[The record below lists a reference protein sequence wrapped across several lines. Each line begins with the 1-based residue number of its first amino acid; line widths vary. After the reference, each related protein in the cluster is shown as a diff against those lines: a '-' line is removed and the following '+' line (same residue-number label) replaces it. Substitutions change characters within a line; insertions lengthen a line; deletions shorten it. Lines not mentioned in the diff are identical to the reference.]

1 MADIQAFR
9 AFRYDLGRAGALADV
24 IAPPFDCID
33 PKLRDSLEARSANNV
48 VRVDLSRDEP
58 GDSESR
64 NRYTRAAAKLNDWV
78 QTGIIHQD
86 TARGLYVL
94 HQEFE
99 LDGKKH
105 TRKGF
110 FSRVRLEP
118 PDSGKIYPHEQTFGG
133 PRDDRLKLM
142 RATGMNLSSV
152 FCVYPDEARDVQS
165 RLDAAIRQALPV
177 EAADHLGTINRIWPI
192 TDQKLVSEI
201 TGLMGPKPLFIAD
214 GHHRYA
220 TALQYRDERRAG
232 GEATGDDA
240 PANFVMMFLVAMND
254 SGLFVLP
261 THRVVSGMPNLTAGE
276 LAGLLKTHFA
286 IEPAASASDAWER
299 IELDGSQNVLGLGT
313 ADGKWQVARFTKPE
327 VMRELAADHSPTWR
341 ALSFSILHR
350 LVLDKLLSARHGGK
364 ATIKYLHDLND
375 VSRAV
380 TDRSCD
386 LAVLAPPVSMSD
398 IEAIAGT
405 REMMPQKATYFYPKV
420 PTGLVF
426 NSVKSH

>member
-33 PKLRDSLEARSANNV
+33 PKLRDSLEARSENNV
-48 VRVDLSRDEP
+48 VHVDLSRDEP
-58 GDSESR
+58 GDNEQR
-64 NRYTRAAAKLNDWV
+64 NRYTRAAAKLNDWI
-78 QTGIIHQD
+78 QTGIVQQD
-86 TARGLYVL
+86 SARGLYVL

-99 LDGKKH
+99 LDGRKN

-110 FSRVRLEP
+110 FARVRLEP
-118 PDSGKIYPHEQTFGG
+118 PDTGKIYPHEQTFGG

-152 FCVYPDEARDVQS
+152 FCVYPDEQSEVQS
-165 RLDAAIRQALPV
+165 RLDEAVRNSLPL
-177 EAADHLGTINRIWPI
+177 EAADHLGAVNRLWPI

-220 TALQYRDERRAG
+220 TALQYRDERRAAG
-232 GEATGDDA
+232 DAIGDDA
-240 PANFVMMFLVAMND
+240 PAHFVMMFLVAMND
-254 SGLFVLP
+254 PGLFVLP
-261 THRVVSGMPNLTAGE
+261 THRVVSGMPNLTADE
-276 LAGLLKTHFA
+276 LAGLLRGYFTV
-286 IEPAASASDAWER
+286 EPAASAQDAWER
-299 IELDGSQNVLGLGT
+299 IELDGSQNVLGFGT
-313 ADGKWQVARFTKPE
+313 ADGNWQVARFKKPE
-327 VMRELAADHSPTWR
+327 VMSELAADHSPTWR

-350 LVLDKLLSARHGGK
+350 LVLDKLLSPRHSGK
-364 ATIKYLHDLND
+364 ATIKYLHDLRD
-375 VSRAV
+375 VSQAV
-380 TDRSCD
+380 MDSTCD
-386 LAVLAPPVSMSD
+386 LAVLAPPVSMGD
-398 IEAIAGT
+398 IEAIAGS